1 MGFFSYDLEGQAAI
15 AGQKKSGGGSHW
27 PDKHNRK
34 IPKGVLGLMGFFSYD
49 LEGQAGAA
57 GSEEKRVLMGTCFFS
72 IENVEICR
80 KYIEE
85 KSLLCCKNWIY

>member
-27 PDKHNRK
+27 PDKHNSK

-49 LEGQAGAA
+49 LEGQAGVA
-57 GSEEKRVLMGTCFFS
+57 GQKKSGGGSHWPDKHKMNRSERCILPF
-72 IENVEICR
+72 
-80 KYIEE
+80 
-85 KSLLCCKNWIY
+85 